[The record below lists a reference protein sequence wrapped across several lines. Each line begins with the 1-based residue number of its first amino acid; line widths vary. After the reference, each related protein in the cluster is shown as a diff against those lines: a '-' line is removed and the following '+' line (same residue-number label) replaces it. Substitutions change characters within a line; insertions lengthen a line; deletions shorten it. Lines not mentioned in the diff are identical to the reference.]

1 MLSLNPLQSK
11 HTVQCK
17 PMFTVLSVFNL
28 AANLGIPNQK
38 HKTD

>member
-1 MLSLNPLQSK
+1 
-11 HTVQCK
+11 
-17 PMFTVLSVFNL
+17 MFTVLSVFNL